1 MFLVTRRIFSSE
13 DYSFSLSNVRRSF
26 TKFPWL
32 SRCYQYKQNFVK
44 SLICRFTPRWY
55 LSTTQRPFQ
64 IDFGSLSKI
73 GSRNTRAYNILLLM
87 TSYCS
92 IFRTFY
98 RFINESGHLVRYFN
112 VRIRACIY
120 PYGDNV
126 DPVRVTR
133 RLIIFRMHVLMKL
146 HLTHRLDNFIFRF
159 SFVPLKSVSFGFFL
173 QNQRRKITTRRE
185 L

>member
-1 MFLVTRRIFSSE
+1 M
-13 DYSFSLSNVRRSF
+13 
-26 TKFPWL
+26 
-32 SRCYQYKQNFVK
+32 
-44 SLICRFTPRWY
+44 CRFTPRWY
-55 LSTTQRPFQ
+55 LSATQRPFQ

-73 GSRNTRAYNILLLM
+73 GSRNTCAYNILLLM

-92 IFRTFY
+92 IFWTFY
-98 RFINESGHLVRYFN
+98 RFINESGHLARYFN

-146 HLTHRLDNFIFRF
+146 YLTHRLDNFIFRF
-159 SFVPLKSVSFGFFL
+159 SFVPLKSVSSFFFFFFAKSTSENYNAQRIIETAVDFRTDNKFFFL
-173 QNQRRKITTRRE
+173 YFYQSFVFMPLQKH
-185 L
+185 